1 MSTTLD
7 CDDTAAAVDDA
18 SMRHGTDAPP
28 PVASRF
34 VGGGRTAWTVAA
46 IVAALL
52 VAIPVVM
59 LASSILSPSGDVWAQ
74 QWRTRLPGELRDT
87 ALLLVGVAVGT
98 IALGSGLAWLVSAY
112 RFPGSR
118 QFGWMLI
125 LPLAM
130 PSYILGFLT
139 LSTVGQTGPVQDW
152 WRARFGADAWFP
164 NVESLGG
171 AIVTFTLVLYP
182 YVYLLA
188 RAALRDQASGAYQAA
203 RTLGATR
210 AEASR
215 RIVFP
220 LVRPAIAAGAA
231 IVAMETLTDFATVS
245 YFRVDTVSV
254 GVFQIWRG
262 SYDRDAASEI
272 ATLVLAFALLAIGLE
287 RVARG
292 RARFSQSSGSGAGIE
307 AIRLRGARALL
318 ATGTCLALII
328 AAFAGPV
335 ARLAYWAVREQRS
348 DRGTPQL
355 EQYPEYLRNS
365 LQLVLF
371 TVVVCITIAVV
382 LANAQ
387 RFGRPRLTALATRIT
402 AMGYAVP
409 GPVVAIGVILAVV
422 GFDQLLARIGL
433 ELPGAAKTGSLLI
446 LVYAYAVRFLAP
458 GLTAIESGMGQV
470 SEEVTAS
477 ARSLGAT
484 PVQIVRRIHVP
495 LARSSLLAAT
505 VLVGVDALKE
515 LPVVLLLRPFG
526 FDTLPVWVYNL
537 ASESR
542 FEQAALPALS
552 IIVVALL
559 PVALLARGLERNES

>member
-1 MSTTLD
+1 
-7 CDDTAAAVDDA
+7 
-18 SMRHGTDAPP
+18 MRLAITRLA
-28 PVASRF
+28 
-34 VGGGRTAWTVAA
+34 GGGQRGWTSVAVVAA
-46 IVAALL
+46 IV
-52 VAIPVVM
+52 VAVPVLM
-59 LASSILSPSGDVWAQ
+59 LASSILTPSGEVWSQ

-87 ALLLVGVAVGT
+87 AILLVGVAVGT
-98 IALGSGLAWLVSAY
+98 VVLGAGLAWLVSAS
-112 RFPGSR
+112 RSPGSR

-139 LSTVGQTGPVQDW
+139 LSSVGRTGPVQDW
-152 WRARFGADAWFP
+152 WRDRFGTDAWFP
-164 NVESLGG
+164 DVESLGG

-210 AEASR
+210 SEASR
-215 RIVFP
+215 RIVLP
-220 LVRPAIAAGAA
+220 LDRPAIAAG
-231 IVAMETLTDFATVS
+231 VAVVMMETLTDFATVQ
-245 YFRVDTVSV
+245 YFGVDTVSV
-254 GVFQIWRG
+254 GVFRIWRG
-262 SYDRDAASEI
+262 TYDRDAASQI

-292 RARFSQSSGSGAGIE
+292 RARFSQTGATGAGIE
-307 AIRLRGARALL
+307 PSRLRGGRAAL
-318 ATGTCLALII
+318 ATGACTAMVL

-335 ARLAYWAVREQRS
+335 VRLVVWAVQEQQS
-348 DRGTPQL
+348 ERGTPL
-355 EQYPEYLRNS
+355 IDQYPEYLANS
-365 LQLVLF
+365 LQLVAF
-371 TVVVCITIAVV
+371 TVVACIGVAVV

-387 RFGRPRLTALATRIT
+387 RFGRPRITQWATRVT

-422 GFDQLLARIGL
+422 GLDELLGRAGL
-433 ELPGAAKTGSLLI
+433 ALPGAVRTGSLLI
-446 LVYAYAVRFLAP
+446 LVYAYVVRFLAP
-458 GLTAIESGMGQV
+458 GLTAVEAGMGQV

-477 ARSLGAT
+477 ARTLGAPPLET
-484 PVQIVRRIHVP
+484 ARRIHLP
-495 LARSSLLAAT
+495 LSRSSLLAAT

-515 LPVVLLLRPFG
+515 LPIVLLLRPFG

-542 FEQAALPALS
+542 FQQAALPALS

-559 PVALLARGLERNES
+559 PVALLARRLDRTDP

>member
-1 MSTTLD
+1 MTLD
-7 CDDTAAAVDDA
+7 VNANSATDSARAPKPPGRLVGGGRAGWTAAAV
-18 SMRHGTDAPP
+18 
-28 PVASRF
+28 
-34 VGGGRTAWTVAA
+34 VAA
-46 IVAALL
+46 VFVA
-52 VAIPVVM
+52 VPVLM

-98 IALGSGLAWLVSAY
+98 VVLGTGLAWLVSAY

-139 LSTVGQTGPVQDW
+139 LSTVGRTGPVQDW
-152 WRARFGADAWFP
+152 WRDRFGIDAWFP
-164 NVESLGG
+164 DVESLSG
-171 AIVTFTLVLYP
+171 AIITFTLVLYP

-231 IVAMETLTDFATVS
+231 IVIMETLTDFATVT
-245 YFRVDTVSV
+245 YFGVDTVSV

-262 SYDRDAASEI
+262 TYDRDAASEI

-292 RARFSQSSGSGAGIE
+292 RARFSQSSASGAGIE
-307 AIRLRGARALL
+307 PIRLRGTRAAL
-318 ATGTCLALII
+318 ATGACLALIG
-328 AAFAGPV
+328 AAFVGPV
-335 ARLAYWAVREQRS
+335 IRLTLWAVAEQRS
-348 DRGTPQL
+348 ARGTPQID
-355 EQYPEYLRNS
+355 QFPGYLRNS
-365 LQLVLF
+365 LQLVAY
-371 TVVVCITIAVV
+371 TVVVCVIVAIIVS
-382 LANAQ
+382 NAQ
-387 RFGRPRLTALATRIT
+387 RFGRPRITRFATRVT

-409 GPVVAIGVILAVV
+409 GPVVAIGVILVIVGLDDLLGVV
-422 GFDQLLARIGL
+422 GL
-433 ELPGAAKTGSLLI
+433 ELPGAVRTGSLLI
-446 LVYAYAVRFLAP
+446 LVYAYVVRFLAP
-458 GLTAIESGMGQV
+458 GLTAVESGMGQV
-470 SEEVTAS
+470 SDEVTAS
-477 ARSLGAT
+477 ARTLGADPIET
-484 PVQIVRRIHVP
+484 ARRIHLP
-495 LARSSLLAAT
+495 LIRSSLLAAT

-515 LPVVLLLRPFG
+515 LPIVLLLRPFG

-542 FEQAALPALS
+542 FQQAALPALS

-559 PVALLARGLERNES
+559 PVALLARRLDRVES